1 LKEERPILSNE
12 NKAIIENKL
21 IKEKT
26 KMILKKA
33 NVKLNAINQ
42 DKKNLKSIVDSMFK
56 LGK

>member
-1 LKEERPILSNE
+1 MKEERPILSNE